1 MSRENRE
8 FLGEVLKYIIISF
21 KVSFKINSLKTPKM
35 DFTMIILLA
44 FSSFNYMRLNL
55 IYNLSKI

>member
-21 KVSFKINSLKTPKM
+21 KVSFKINSFKIPKM

-44 FSSFNYMRLNL
+44 FSSFSYMRLNL